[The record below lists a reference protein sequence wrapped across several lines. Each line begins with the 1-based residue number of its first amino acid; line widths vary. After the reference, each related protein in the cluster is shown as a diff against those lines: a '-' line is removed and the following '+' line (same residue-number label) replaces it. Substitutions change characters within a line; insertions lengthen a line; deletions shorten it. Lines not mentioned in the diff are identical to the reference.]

1 MQTHRPKPMTLVIL
15 DGWGLRDTQENNA
28 IANASTP
35 HMDDWLANRPH
46 AQVRTSGRD
55 VGLPDGQM
63 GNSEV
68 GHLNLGAGRV
78 VYQEFTR
85 VSCAIEDGS
94 FMHNQVLLDAIRAAN
109 EAGGAVHL
117 YGLLSPGGV
126 HSHQDQ
132 ILAAVQCAKQNG
144 ASEIYIHALLDGRD
158 TPPQSAMEYMTRFE
172 EGLQKL
178 GAGRVATVCGRYFTM
193 DRDKRWE
200 RVERGYR
207 LMALGEGTPFDSACE
222 AIQAAYDA
230 QQTDEFVEP
239 AVMVE
244 QGQPI
249 GMINDGDTL
258 ICMNFRADR
267 VREISHVF
275 TDTTFE
281 PFVRD
286 GLPKLSAYVCL
297 TQYDVSLQNVQIA
310 YPPVALTN
318 ILGQVMAQHG
328 LTQLRAAE
336 TEKYAHVTYFFNG
349 GQEQPGEGE
358 DRLLVA
364 SPKVAT
370 YDMQPAMS
378 AAELTDRVIEK
389 IQSTPYDLVVVNY
402 ANPDMVGH
410 TGVYEAAVQA
420 IETVDTQL
428 GRLTDAIVQMGGEVL
443 ITADHGNADQM
454 VDEQGTA
461 HTAHTLNPA
470 PLIYLGRDAQLHDG
484 RLSDV
489 APTLLALM
497 GLPQPLEMDGVSLV
511 QFTQPAVA

>member
-1 MQTHRPKPMTLVIL
+1 MQAHRPKPMTLVIL
-15 DGWGLRDTQENNA
+15 DGWGLRDTTENNA
-28 IANASTP
+28 IANAATP
-35 HMDDWLANRPH
+35 HMDRWFAERPN
-46 AQVRTSGRD
+46 AKVQTSAGD
-55 VGLPDGQM
+55 VGLPEGQM

-85 VSCAIEDGS
+85 VGRAIEDGS
-94 FMHNQVLLDAIRAAN
+94 FMKNEALLCAIEDAN
-109 EAGGAVHL
+109 KAGGAVHL

-126 HSHQDQ
+126 HSHQNQ
-132 ILAAVQCAKQNG
+132 ILAAVQCASDNG
-144 ASEIYIHALLDGRD
+144 AKEIYIHALLDGRD
-158 TPPQSAMEYMTRFE
+158 TPPQSAKGFMATFE
-172 EGLQKL
+172 AGLKEI
-178 GAGRVATVCGRYFTM
+178 GAGRVASVCGRYFTM

-207 LMALGEGTPFDSACE
+207 LMTLGDGQPFDSAHE

-230 QQTDEFVEP
+230 GQTDEFIEP
-239 AVMVE
+239 SVMVE
-244 QGQPI
+244 GGQPI
-249 GMINDGDTL
+249 GMINDGDAI

-281 PFVRD
+281 PFTRD

-297 TQYDVSLQNVQIA
+297 TQYDVSLQGVRVA
-310 YPPVALTN
+310 YPPVDLTN
-318 ILGQVMAQHG
+318 ILGHVMADQG

-349 GQEQPGEGE
+349 GKEDPCQGE
-358 DRLLVA
+358 DRLLVP

-370 YDMQPAMS
+370 YDMQPEMS
-378 AAELTDRVIEK
+378 AKTLTDKVIEK
-389 IQSTPYDLVVVNY
+389 VQSAQYDLMVVNY

-410 TGVYEAAVQA
+410 TGSYEAAVKA
-420 IETVDTQL
+420 IEAVDTQL
-428 GRLTDAIVQMGGEVL
+428 LRLTDAIMDAGGEVL

-454 VDEQGTA
+454 VDDRGTA

-470 PLIYLGRDAQLHDG
+470 PLIYLGRDAQLTDG

-497 GLPQPLEMDGVSLV
+497 GLPQPQEMDGVSLV
-511 QFTQPAVA
+511 QLKTVAGG